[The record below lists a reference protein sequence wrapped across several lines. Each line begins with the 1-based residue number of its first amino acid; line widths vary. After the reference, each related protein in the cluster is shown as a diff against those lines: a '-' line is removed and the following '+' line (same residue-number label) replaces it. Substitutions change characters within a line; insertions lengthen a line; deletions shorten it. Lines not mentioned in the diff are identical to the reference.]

1 MTDRPRWWFA
11 DLVAAFGLTVGSAG
25 FLWGGLGGLPRVV
38 IALPLV
44 LLLPGYALVSAV
56 FPRKG
61 ESPTGMP
68 TFDDDTT
75 RQPSPT
81 GTEPGHLGRIALS
94 VVASVAV
101 VPMSVLVLDVS
112 TYPIRLVPVLLTVSL
127 TTVGLLVVATLRRL
141 RVVPA
146 NRYEFD
152 AGAFPRL
159 FYSDADTHRFSRS
172 KWDARLPNLVL
183 AVGALLLLSS
193 VGYAA
198 VNQPTG
204 AEFTEFRVE
213 TEDMTSDTQALYPA
227 TLSGESTVE
236 TVVTNH
242 EGDAVDYTVVAVLQ
256 DVERSDSSVTVASA
270 SEVGRASETVDAG
283 EQSRIPV
290 TVQPDGDGERR
301 LVLLLYRGDAP
312 EDPSAETAYRS
323 IRLQVSVDGG
333 ASGSG

>member
-25 FLWGGLGGLPRVV
+25 FLWGGLGGWPRVV
-38 IALPLV
+38 LALPLV
-44 LLLPGYALVSAV
+44 LFLPGYALVSAV
-56 FPRKG
+56 FPRAG
-61 ESPTGMP
+61 ETPTGMP
-68 TFDDDTT
+68 TFDDDTS
-75 RQPSPT
+75 RQAPST
-81 GTEPGHLGRIALS
+81 AAEPGHLGRIVLS

-101 VPMSVLVLDVS
+101 VPMAVLVLDVS
-112 TYPIRLVPVLLTVSL
+112 SYPIRPEPVLLTVAV
-127 TTVGLLVVATLRRL
+127 TTVGLLAVATLRRL

-152 AGAFPRL
+152 ASALPRL
-159 FYSDADTHRFSRS
+159 HYSDADTHRFSRS

-204 AEFTEFRVE
+204 PAYTEFRVE
-213 TEDMTSDTQALYPA
+213 TENMTADSQSLYPA

-242 EGDAVDYTVVAVLQ
+242 EGESADYTVVAVMQ
-256 DVERSDSSVTVASA
+256 ASEGGESSV
-270 SEVGRASETVDAG
+270 VGRASQTVAAG
-283 EQSRIPV
+283 DQTRIPV
-290 TVQPDGDGERR
+290 TIQPSGSGDRR

-312 EDPSAETAYRS
+312 QNPSAESAYRTL
-323 IRLQVSVDGG
+323 RLQVSVGG
-333 ASGSG
+333 GSAGSG